1 MIKIDG
7 NSLTIKNVI
16 AVCRNDEQV
25 ELADSAV
32 DKIIK
37 SRKFVE
43 KILKENK
50 TVYGINTGFGELA
63 NTFISAEDSAKLQEN
78 LVRSHSVGVGEPLPE
93 DVVRGIML
101 LRANALAK
109 GHSGVRKELIEFL
122 IALLNKKVYP
132 YIPSQGS
139 VGASGDLAPL
149 SHLALVITGEGECL
163 ERSATA
169 ANDVTERD
177 SSQKKSSGE
186 NKISTDNNIEGG
198 KRLPAHQVLK
208 EKGLKPVKLL
218 AKEGLGL
225 INGTQVMAAIG
236 CLVTEDA
243 DLLLKNAQVAGSMS
257 LEALKGTARAFD
269 EKIHALRPYP
279 GQVRIAA
286 NIRKLI
292 EGSGIIASHVNCD
305 KVQDAYT
312 LRCMAQVL
320 GAIADT
326 IDYSRNI
333 LTIEI
338 NSATD
343 NPLIFPDEEE
353 VISGGNFHGEPLAFI
368 MDYMSIAISEI
379 ASISERTI
387 DRMVNP
393 HVSGLP
399 PFLSNKSGLNSGFM
413 IAQYTAAALVSENKV
428 LAHPS
433 SVDSIPTSAG
443 QEDHVS
449 MGLIAA
455 RNAAD
460 IVKNVQQVMAIEMMC
475 AAQGIDYHEFAPG
488 AGTDAAHRVIRRHI
502 EPLDEDRIL
511 YKDMAKVRELVVS
524 GTIVKAVEEVIG
536 SLE

>member
-1 MIKIDG
+1 MISIDG
-7 NSLTIKNVI
+7 NSLTIKDVV
-16 AVCRNDEQV
+16 AVSRKYERV
-25 ELADSAV
+25 ELAAGAV

-78 LVRSHSVGVGEPLPE
+78 LIRSHSVGVGDPLPE
-93 DVVRGIML
+93 DVVRGMML

-109 GHSGVRKELIEFL
+109 GYSGVRKELIEFL
-122 IALLNKKVYP
+122 TELLNKRIYP
-132 YIPSQGS
+132 YIPAQGS

-149 SHLALVITGEGECL
+149 AHLALVITGEGECL
-163 ERSATA
+163 
-169 ANDVTERD
+169 D
-177 SSQKKSSGE
+177 Q
-186 NKISTDNNIEGG
+186 G
-198 KRLPAHQVLK
+198 KRRPGAQVLK
-208 EKGLKPVKLL
+208 ENGLTPKKLL
-218 AKEGLGL
+218 AKEGLAL
-225 INGTQVMAAIG
+225 INGTQVMAAIA
-236 CLVTEDA
+236 CLVIEDA
-243 DLLLKNAQVAGSMS
+243 GLLLKNAQVAGSMS

-269 EKIHALRPYP
+269 EKVHALRPHP

-286 NIRKLI
+286 NIRRLI
-292 EGSGIIASHVNCD
+292 AGSEIIASHINCE

-320 GAIADT
+320 GPIADT
-326 IDYSRNI
+326 IEYAANV
-333 LTIEI
+333 LTVEI

-343 NPLIFPDEEE
+343 NPLIFPEEEE

-368 MDYMSIAISEI
+368 MDYMCIALSEI

-399 PFLSNKSGLNSGFM
+399 PFLSRKSGLNSGFM

-460 IVKNVQQVMAIEMMC
+460 IVKNVQQVMAVEMLC
-475 AAQGIDYHEFAPG
+475 AAQGIDFHEYAPG
-488 AGTDAAHRVIRRHI
+488 VGTKAAYDVIREHVD
-502 EPLDEDRIL
+502 PLDEDRIL

-524 GTIVKAVEEVIG
+524 GAIVSAVEGFVG
-536 SLE
+536 KLK

>member
-1 MIKIDG
+1 MIEIDG
-7 NSLTIKNVI
+7 NSLTITDVVKVS
-16 AVCRNDEQV
+16 RNYEPV
-25 ELADSAV
+25 KLADRAV
-32 DKIIK
+32 GKIVK
-37 SRKFVE
+37 SREFVE
-43 KILKENK
+43 KLLKENK
-50 TVYGINTGFGELA
+50 IVYGINTGFGELA
-63 NTFISAEDSAKLQEN
+63 NRFISAEDSAKLQEN
-78 LVRSHSVGVGEPLPE
+78 LIRSHSVGVGQPLTE
-93 DVVRGIML
+93 DVARGIVL
-101 LRANALAK
+101 LRANALSK

-122 IALLNKKVYP
+122 IQLLNKRVYP

-149 SHLALVITGEGECL
+149 AHLALVITGEGECIESDKRRPAADIL
-163 ERSATA
+163 E
-169 ANDVTERD
+169 
-177 SSQKKSSGE
+177 
-186 NKISTDNNIEGG
+186 
-198 KRLPAHQVLK
+198 
-208 EKGLKPVKLL
+208 EKGLKPIKLL

-225 INGTQVMAAIG
+225 INGTQVMASIG
-236 CLVTEDA
+236 CLVKEDSE
-243 DLLLKNAQVAGSMS
+243 LLLKNAQVAGSMS

-279 GQVRIAA
+279 GQVQIAA

-292 EGSGIIASHVNCD
+292 AGSEIIASHVNCE

-320 GAIADT
+320 GPIADT
-326 IDYSRNI
+326 LDYAGKVLS
-333 LTIEI
+333 IEI

-343 NPLIFPDEEE
+343 NPLIFPEEEE

-368 MDYMSIAISEI
+368 LDYMCIALSEI

-399 PFLSNKSGLNSGFM
+399 PFLSRKSGLNSGFM

-455 RNAAD
+455 RNAAE

-475 AAQGIDYHEFAPG
+475 AAQGIDYYEFAPG
-488 AGTDAAHRVIRRHI
+488 AGTKAAHRVIREHVA
-502 EPLDEDRIL
+502 PLDEDRIL
-511 YKDMAKVRELVVS
+511 YKDMAKIRELVVS
-524 GTIVKAVEEVIG
+524 GAIVSAVEEGIG
-536 SLE
+536 KIENHIP

>member
-1 MIKIDG
+1 MIQIDG
-7 NSLTIKNVI
+7 NSLTIKDV
-16 AVCRNDEQV
+16 VTVSRHYEKV
-25 ELADSAV
+25 KLADNAV
-32 DKIIK
+32 EKIIK
-37 SRKFVE
+37 SRNFVE
-43 KILKENK
+43 KILRENK

-63 NTFISAEDSAKLQEN
+63 NRFISAEDSAKLQEN
-78 LVRSHSVGVGEPLPE
+78 LIRSHAVGVGEPLPE
-93 DVVRGIML
+93 DVARGIML
-101 LRANALAK
+101 LRANALSK
-109 GHSGVRKELIEFL
+109 GHSGVRKELIDFL
-122 IALLNKKVYP
+122 VQLLNMRVYP

-149 SHLALVITGEGECL
+149 AHLALVITGEGECFV
-163 ERSATA
+163 R
-169 ANDVTERD
+169 
-177 SSQKKSSGE
+177 
-186 NKISTDNNIEGG
+186 G
-198 KRLPAHQVLK
+198 KRRPAHQILE
-208 EKGLKPVKLL
+208 EKGLIPMKLL

-236 CLVTEDA
+236 CLVKEDA
-243 DLLLKNAQVAGSMS
+243 ELLLKNAQVAGSMS

-279 GQVRIAA
+279 GQVKVAA

-292 EGSGIIASHVNCD
+292 AGSEIISSHVNCE

-320 GAIADT
+320 GPIADT
-326 IDYSRNI
+326 LDYAGKVLS
-333 LTIEI
+333 IEI

-343 NPLIFPDEEE
+343 NPLIFPEEEE

-368 MDYMSIAISEI
+368 MDYMCIAISEI

-399 PFLSNKSGLNSGFM
+399 PFLSRKSGLNSGFM

-455 RNAAD
+455 RNAAE
-460 IVKNVQQVMAIEMMC
+460 IVKNVQQVMAIEMLC
-475 AAQGIDYHEFAPG
+475 AAQGIDFHEYAPG
-488 AGTDAAHRVIRRHI
+488 AGTKAAHRVIREHVA
-502 EPLDEDRIL
+502 PLDEDRIL
-511 YKDMAKVRELVVS
+511 YQDMAKVRELVIS
-524 GTIVKAVEEVIG
+524 GTIVAAVEEAIG
-536 SLE
+536 QLESHDL

>member
-7 NSLTIKNVI
+7 NSLTIKDVLI
-16 AVCRNDEQV
+16 VCRNYEQV
-25 ELADSAV
+25 ELAERAFE
-32 DKIIK
+32 KIIK

-63 NTFISAEDSAKLQEN
+63 GTFISTEDSAKLQEN
-78 LVRSHSVGVGEPLPE
+78 LVRSHAVGVGEPLPE
-93 DVVRGIML
+93 DVVRGVML

-122 IALLNKKVYP
+122 IELLNKKVYP

-163 ERSATA
+163 E
-169 ANDVTERD
+169 E
-177 SSQKKSSGE
+177 
-186 NKISTDNNIEGG
+186 G
-198 KRLPAHQVLK
+198 KRRPAHRVLK
-208 EKGLKPVKLL
+208 EKGLKPLKLL

-243 DLLLKNAQVAGSMS
+243 ELLLKNAQIAGGMS
-257 LEALKGTARAFD
+257 LEALKGTDRAFD

-279 GQVRIAA
+279 GQVRVAA
-286 NIRKLI
+286 NIRRLI
-292 EGSGIIASHVNCD
+292 EKSGIISSHVNCS

-326 IDYSRNI
+326 VDYARNV
-333 LTIEI
+333 LSIEI

-343 NPLIFPDEEE
+343 NPLIFPDEGE

-368 MDYMSIAISEI
+368 MDYMCIALSEI

-399 PFLSNKSGLNSGFM
+399 PFLSKKSGLNSGFM

-428 LAHPS
+428 LAHPA

-460 IVKNVQQVMAIEMMC
+460 IVKNVQQVMAVQMLC
-475 AAQGIDYHEFAPG
+475 AAQGIDFHEFAPG
-488 AGTDAAHRVIRRHI
+488 SGTKVAHRVIREHI

-511 YKDMAKVRELVVS
+511 YKDMKKVHELVVS

-536 SLE
+536 ELE